1 MYVNYY
7 DPAPRVPSFDNTC
20 EKKASR
26 VGWEAEVQYDTEWR
40 YVMRILNCTKI
51 ERRIDELCDT
61 VNHLDLQMHT
71 LTLEVQAV
79 AGDDR
84 YSDEE
89 FVAFTQQA
97 ERTLRGLDLAVDR
110 VMRKIKAMRCR
121 SPANIVLRPLSKESE
136 VKQELKGYMRE
147 MWGDDPLADTLCAG
161 VDNMPEEKAE
171 KILGDLQEYERRMPT
186 VLAEVD
192 ELIQRIE
199 TQRA

>member
-1 MYVNYY
+1 
-7 DPAPRVPSFDNTC
+7 
-20 EKKASR
+20 
-26 VGWEAEVQYDTEWR
+26 
-40 YVMRILNCTKI
+40 MRILNCTKI

-171 KILGDLQEYERRMPT
+171 KILGDLQEYERRMPA